1 MSTQIIQIGPHRWSY
16 RRAVD
21 AAGLYRAIGL
31 PVPEEFNA
39 ADIGLGPNEIEVK
52 LLSSQDETVLI
63 DQDDTVTTSE
73 NTKGLCDETTNK
85 TSRKS

>member
-31 PVPEEFNA
+31 PVPEKFA
-39 ADIGLGPNEIEVK
+39 LADIGLGPNEIKVR
-52 LLSSQDETVLI
+52 LLSQNETQESLDEKTEIV
-63 DQDDTVTTSE
+63 SE
-73 NTKGLCDETTNK
+73 
-85 TSRKS
+85 